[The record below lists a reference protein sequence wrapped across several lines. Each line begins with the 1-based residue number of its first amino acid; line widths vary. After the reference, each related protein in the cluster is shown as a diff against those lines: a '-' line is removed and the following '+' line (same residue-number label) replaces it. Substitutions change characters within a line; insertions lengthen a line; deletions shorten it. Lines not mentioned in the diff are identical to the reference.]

1 MQLVGVVETLIEYI
15 REQIITGE
23 LAPGQKLNEIQLST
37 KFAISRPPLR
47 EAFRTLEKDLLLVSV
62 PRKGSFVS
70 KISVENLRDVYEA
83 RLMIEENAL
92 ERLKIGKITS
102 IPEMVSIFSQISEL
116 GRIEWERLNKEE
128 RVKHLKILADF
139 HTKLI
144 EASGNKLFIHF
155 YRTITYLI
163 SRYQYKF
170 PYGPE
175 TFSMSQDS
183 HHQIIREIQAGEFE
197 KAKITLKAHN
207 QTFVEILEK
216 KMLEEDL
223 LYKKSIERKRV
234 DGYEKL

>member
-1 MQLVGVVETLIEYI
+1 MTMQLAGVVETLIEYI

-23 LAPGQKLNEIQLST
+23 LAPGQKLNEIQLAA
-37 KFAISRPPLR
+37 KFNISRPPLR
-47 EAFRTLEKDLLLVSV
+47 EAFRTLEKELLLVSV

-70 KISVENLRDVYEA
+70 EISVENLRDVYEA

-92 ERLKIGKITS
+92 ERLKTQKITF
-102 IPEMVSIFSQISEL
+102 IPEVVSIFSRISEL
-116 GRIEWERLNKEE
+116 GPIEWERLNKEE

-183 HHQIIREIQAGEFE
+183 HHQIIKEIQAGEFE
-197 KAKITLKAHN
+197 KAKMTLKAHN

-223 LYKKSIERKRV
+223 LYKKSTERKRV
-234 DGYEKL
+234 SGV

>member
-23 LAPGQKLNEIQLST
+23 LAPGQKLNEIQLAA
-37 KFAISRPPLR
+37 KFNISRPPLR
-47 EAFRTLEKDLLLVSV
+47 EAFRTLEKELLLVSV

-70 KISVENLRDVYEA
+70 EISVENLRDVYEA

-92 ERLKIGKITS
+92 ERLKTQKITF
-102 IPEMVSIFSQISEL
+102 IPEVVSIFSRISEL
-116 GRIEWERLNKEE
+116 GPIEWERLNKEE

-175 TFSMSQDS
+175 TFAMSQDS
-183 HHQIIREIQAGEFE
+183 HHQIIKEIQAGEFE
-197 KAKITLKAHN
+197 KAKMTLKAHN

-223 LYKKSIERKRV
+223 LYKKSTERKRV
-234 DGYEKL
+234 SGV